1 MTAPT
6 AAPTAPTGEATPEPR
21 LRGPVRLLRELLPYV
36 LALLLAFLVSGIV
49 IAALGYDAIEAFR
62 TILSTSF
69 RTGFGF
75 TETLTKWVPLV
86 LLALGFTIPLA
97 VGRFNIGGEGQL
109 LVGAT
114 AAAGVGIV
122 YADLPT
128 VVLLPLTLVAGIL
141 AGAVWAGIAALLMG
155 RFGVNE
161 ILSTVLLNFVSFQV
175 LDYAATKVWVDPAAG
190 VAATRSVGEGAQLA
204 TIGGPPGVHAG
215 ILLAALVSL
224 ATIVVTRR
232 TAAGFELRASGLN
245 PRAAA
250 INGIRVG
257 RIAVVALIIG
267 GALGGLAGALEVTG
281 VHGRAIEGM
290 QSNFLLLG
298 IIVGLIARG
307 SALWVPVVAFG
318 IAILEVG
325 ASSMQRTVGVP
336 AEMVLI
342 IEALILI
349 FLLLSDVIAGRLARR
364 VRT

>member
-1 MTAPT
+1 MTAPVLT
-6 AAPTAPTGEATPEPR
+6 EPDAAAPARSSLAAR
-21 LRGPVRLLRELLPYV
+21 FLRGVLPYV
-36 LALLLAFLVSGIV
+36 LALVLAFVVAGIV
-49 IAALGYDAIEAFR
+49 IAALGYDPVEAYR
-62 TILSTSF
+62 TILTTSF
-69 RTGFGF
+69 KTGFGF
-75 TETLTKWVPLV
+75 TETLTKWVPLT

-122 YADLPT
+122 YADLPA
-128 VVLLPLTLVAGIL
+128 VVLLPMVIVAGVL
-141 AGAVWAGIAALLMG
+141 AGGVWAGIAATLMG
-155 RFGVNE
+155 RFRVNE

-175 LDYAATKVWVDPAAG
+175 LDYAATEVWTDPAAG
-190 VAATRSVGEGAQLA
+190 VAATRGVGEGAELS
-204 TIGGPPGVHAG
+204 TLGGPPGVHSG
-215 ILLAALVSL
+215 LLLAALVSL

-232 TAAGFELRASGLN
+232 TAAGFELRAAGAN
-245 PRAAA
+245 PRAAG
-250 INGIRVG
+250 INGIRVE
-257 RIAVVALIIG
+257 RIAVIALIVG
-267 GALGGLAGALEVTG
+267 GALGGLAGALEVSG

-298 IIVGLIARG
+298 IIIGLIARG

-364 VRT
+364 VA

>member
-1 MTAPT
+1 MSAPVLT
-6 AAPTAPTGEATPEPR
+6 EPEAAAPAASSTGA
-21 LRGPVRLLRELLPYV
+21 RLLRGVVPYV
-36 LALLLAFLVSGIV
+36 LALVLAFVVSGIV
-49 IAALGYDAIEAFR
+49 IVALGYDVLEAYR
-62 TILSTSF
+62 TIFTTSF
-69 RTGFGF
+69 RTSFGF
-75 TETLTKWVPLV
+75 TETLTKWVPLT

-128 VVLLPLTLVAGIL
+128 AVLLPLVIVAGVL
-141 AGAVWAGIAALLMG
+141 SGAVWAGIAALLMG
-155 RFGVNE
+155 RFRVNE

-175 LDYAATKVWVDPAAG
+175 LDYAATEVWSDPAAG
-190 VAATRSVGEGAQLA
+190 VAATQRVGEGAQLPEL
-204 TIGGPPGVHAG
+204 GGPPGVHAG
-215 ILLAALVSL
+215 ILLAVLVSL
-224 ATIVVTRR
+224 ATILVTRR
-232 TAAGFELRASGLN
+232 TAAGFELRAAGTN
-245 PRAAA
+245 PRAAS
-250 INGIRVG
+250 INGIRVEKV
-257 RIAVVALIIG
+257 AVLALIVG
-267 GALGGLAGALEVTG
+267 GALGGLAGALEVSG
-281 VHGRAIEGM
+281 VHARAIEGM

-298 IIVGLIARG
+298 IIIGLIARG

-364 VRT
+364 AS

>member
-1 MTAPT
+1 MSAPVLTEPDALAPAHPSLTA
-6 AAPTAPTGEATPEPR
+6 R
-21 LRGPVRLLRELLPYV
+21 VIRGVLPYV
-36 LALLLAFLVSGIV
+36 LALVLAFVVAGIV
-49 IAALGYDAIEAFR
+49 IAALGYDPIEAFR
-62 TILSTSF
+62 TILTTSF
-69 RTGFGF
+69 KTGFGF
-75 TETLTKWVPLV
+75 TETLTKWVPLT

-122 YADLPT
+122 YADLPS
-128 VVLLPLTLVAGIL
+128 VVLLPLVIIAGVL
-141 AGAVWAGIAALLMG
+141 AGVVWAGIAAFLMG
-155 RFGVNE
+155 RVRVNE

-175 LDYAATKVWVDPAAG
+175 LDYAATEVWSDPAAG
-190 VAATRSVGEGAQLA
+190 VAATQRVGEGAELP

-215 ILLAALVSL
+215 LLLAALVSV

-232 TAAGFELRASGLN
+232 TAAGFELRAAGTN
-245 PRAAA
+245 PRAAG
-250 INGIRVG
+250 INGIRVE
-257 RIAVVALIIG
+257 RVAVIALIIG
-267 GALGGLAGALEVTG
+267 GALGGLAGALEVSG
-281 VHGRAIEGM
+281 VHQRALEGM

-298 IIVGLIARG
+298 IIIGLIARG

-336 AEMVLI
+336 VEMVLI

-349 FLLLSDVIAGRLARR
+349 FLLLSDVIAVRLARR
-364 VRT
+364 VA

>member
-1 MTAPT
+1 M
-6 AAPTAPTGEATPEPR
+6 
-21 LRGPVRLLRELLPYV
+21 RLLREVLPYV
-36 LALLLAFLVSGIV
+36 LALLLAFVVSGIV

-122 YADLPT
+122 YADLPA
-128 VVLLPLTLVAGIL
+128 VVLIPLTLVAGVL

-175 LDYAATKVWVDPAAG
+175 LDYAATKVWADPAAG
-190 VAATRSVGEGAQLA
+190 VAATRSGGRGRAAAHL
-204 TIGGPPGVHAG
+204 GGPPGVHAG
-215 ILLAALVSL
+215 ILLAALVV
-224 ATIVVTRR
+224 AGHDRGD
-232 TAAGFELRASGLN
+232 AAHRGRVRAARLGLN

-250 INGIRVG
+250 DQRHPG
-257 RIAVVALIIG
+257 RPDR
-267 GALGGLAGALEVTG
+267 
-281 VHGRAIEGM
+281 GRRPDHRWRARRPRRRHRGHRRARQRIEGM

-349 FLLLSDVIAGRLARR
+349 FLLLSDVIAGRLA
-364 VRT
+364 